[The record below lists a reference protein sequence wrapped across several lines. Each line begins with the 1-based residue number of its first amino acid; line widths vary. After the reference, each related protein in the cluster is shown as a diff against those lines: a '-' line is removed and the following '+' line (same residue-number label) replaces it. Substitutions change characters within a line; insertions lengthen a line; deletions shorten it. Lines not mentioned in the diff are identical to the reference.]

1 MSYLN
6 FTYDKLNEFMKDNKD
21 NKDKYFKSDLFC
33 LN

>member
-21 NKDKYFKSDLFC
+21 KYFKSDLFC